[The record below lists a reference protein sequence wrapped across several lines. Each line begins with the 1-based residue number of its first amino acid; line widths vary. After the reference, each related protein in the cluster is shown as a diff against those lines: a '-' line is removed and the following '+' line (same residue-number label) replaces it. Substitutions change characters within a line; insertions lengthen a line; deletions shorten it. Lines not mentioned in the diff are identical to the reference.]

1 MTLIDAGRL
10 LTRYVLSL
18 KTLFPTFD
26 HLHGTSHLTLYLS
39 LFIQKDIK
47 DNFSVIF
54 KNVFI
59 VNLQQ
64 YSH

>member
-10 LTRYVLSL
+10 LTRNFLSL
-18 KTLFPTFD
+18 ETLFPTFD